1 MDEQPTKKRRLAEA
15 PLAYKD
21 DMVEEL
27 NKTLPHDRHRPKRGS
42 GSHHV
47 YTTPLTEESKEP
59 APIPAPSAPPSVKV
73 VAPVGNNPSKAPSF
87 DGSSNYGSRGVYP
100 EGYDYGERYGGRQS
114 TRFNSSLV
122 DDEEADARVEWLYQ
136 SQRQASR
143 MPAYGAPYQHPFP
156 SARGGGLRASFDDR
170 HRESQAIP
178 ALDRIEKVMERMERQ
193 LAASTSASMA
203 SSAQH
208 HSLPG
213 LGKFRSFHYS
223 LNC

>member
-1 MDEQPTKKRRLAEA
+1 
-15 PLAYKD
+15 
-21 DMVEEL
+21 MVEEL

-47 YTTPLTEESKEP
+47 HSAPLTEESKEP

-73 VAPVGNNPSKAPSF
+73 VAPVINNPTKAPSY
-87 DGSSNYGSRGVYP
+87 DRPSNYGSRGGYP
-100 EGYDYGERYGGRQS
+100 KGYDYGERYGGRQS
-114 TRFNSSLV
+114 TRFNLSLV

-136 SQRQASR
+136 SQRQALW
-143 MPAYGAPYQHPFP
+143 MPAYGDPYQHPFP
-156 SARGGGLRASFDDR
+156 STGGGGLRVSFDDQQ
-170 HRESQAIP
+170 RESQAIP

-203 SSAQH
+203 SSTQH
-208 HSLPG
+208 HALPG